1 MTKDRFYKIGSED
14 RLAVRRMRART
25 KSEQKKW
32 TGKGMR
38 LQRGESESGFALI
51 FVIFTIMVVGIL
63 GALVLLYTA
72 YALRTAVGVTPSS
85 RAQTTAE
92 AGLDTVHAMLASEEI
107 EDSTP
112 IGSPIT
118 GSMWEGK
125 GTFSVEVVKNPNTG
139 DGDPYDWL
147 VTSYGEYTANVEGIE
162 RTFYRTLQEV
172 ITFAGG
178 RYYSALD
185 YVLFSKEG
193 NVDINLLGNLDAV
206 DVGGILIDG
215 NVYAGQDIVL
225 ENAAKL
231 VAGTEFELQGDAV
244 TEYGDIIVKEINV
257 ALAASNFSIAGNL
270 FSGILAGAGDIG
282 GGVLLESRLG
292 FMNGGNIEIVGDI
305 NASGRLR
312 DYDNGVRLYNR
323 VSVAG
328 TCNTHVSG
336 TIRSIKDVYA
346 ENAVVLAG
354 FPTID
359 IDGTIYC
366 GGDVSIRSQLSILG
380 AVMKNDI
387 NGSIYAA
394 GDVSLYGSAT
404 FLGTM
409 QNRVGGDIQAGGDV
423 DIYHHFGVG
432 CGNPSGYVV
441 GGDIYGDNVTM
452 DSRLGAAGTLANS
465 VGGNIYAGG
474 AVDIDNST
482 LAFATSRVTIDGSAY
497 SRGRMDMSTNDGFLA
512 NSPIKVSG
520 AVPGLNPPGTGV
532 FSLGNM
538 TLTESGSTDITITGD
553 ARDNTADGP
562 TTSGAVNISGVKVP
576 ALDSLAIPS
585 ATEPDAPTGYN
596 EVLLPECDY
605 DYYRELA
612 KQQEDADGQDHYREA
627 SVPDL
632 DLPAGAYSSS
642 LYVIFVEG
650 DLGIGTVE
658 IPVNCKAVL
667 VATGNITL
675 QEELRRQGAGDAE
688 FQLIAG
694 GKVTYDTNFNVAL
707 DDSDSF
713 FIYAAD
719 KDYDPV
725 SSPIS
730 VEYEMGWFRNL
741 NGQITARGDI
751 QINSYDNS
759 FKWGPHEYS
768 IHYKNPSVLGEAFRI
783 PFRVKTWKEL

>member
-1 MTKDRFYKIGSED
+1 MKRSRFHRTYGGEW
-14 RLAVRRMRART
+14 LVVRRMMPGTKRKEAR
-25 KSEQKKW
+25 
-32 TGKGMR
+32 R
-38 LQRGESESGFALI
+38 LRTDSRPHGAENEDGFALI

-72 YALRTAVGVTPSS
+72 YALRSAEGVTPSS

-92 AGLDTVHAMLASEEI
+92 AGLDTVHAMLASEQI
-107 EDSTP
+107 EASTP
-112 IGSPIT
+112 TGSPIT
-118 GSMWEGK
+118 GTMWDGK
-125 GTFSVEVVKNPNTG
+125 GAFSVHVVKNPNLG

-147 VTSYGEYTANVEGIE
+147 VTSYGEYTTDIEGVE

-193 NVDINLLGNLDAV
+193 NIDINLLGNLDAV

-215 NVYAGQDIVL
+215 NIYAGQNIYL

-231 VAGTEFELQGDAV
+231 AAGTEFELQGDAV
-244 TEYGDIIVKEINV
+244 TEYGDIIAQELNV
-257 ALAASNFSIAGNL
+257 AFAASNLSVLGNL
-270 FSGILAGAGDIG
+270 YSGILARPGDIG
-282 GGVLLESRLG
+282 GGVLLENRLG
-292 FMNGGNIEIVGDI
+292 LLNGGNIDIVGDI
-305 NASGRLR
+305 NAGGRLV
-312 DYDNGVRLYNR
+312 DYDAGVRYYNW
-323 VSVAG
+323 VGAAGGCTIHTSGSVRANEKITG
-328 TCNTHVSG
+328 KNEVF
-336 TIRSIKDVYA
+336 V
-346 ENAVVLAG
+346 AG

-359 IDGTIYC
+359 IDGTVYSAE
-366 GGDVSIRSQLSILG
+366 DVRFSSQLNLLG

-394 GDVSLYGSAT
+394 GDVDLYGRAT

-441 GGDIYGDNVTM
+441 GGDIYGRNVTM
-452 DSRLGAAGTLANS
+452 DSYLGAAGTLANS
-465 VGGNIYAGG
+465 VGGNIYANGW
-474 AVDIDNST
+474 VDLDNGT
-482 LAFATSRVTIDGSAY
+482 AAFATSRVNITGSAY
-497 SRGRMDMSTNDGFLA
+497 CRGTMDMRVSDGFLA
-512 NSPIKVSG
+512 NSPLVVSG
-520 AVPGLNPPGTGV
+520 SVVGLNPPGTGL

-538 TLTESGSTDITITGD
+538 TLTESGSTSIDVNGD

-562 TTSGAVNISGVKVP
+562 STSGSVDISGAKTP
-576 ALDSLAIPS
+576 ALDGLAIPA
-585 ATEPDAPTGYN
+585 ATDPEPPTDYN
-596 EVLLPECDY
+596 EVLLPDCDF
-605 DYYRELA
+605 DYYREMA
-612 KQQEDADGQDHYREA
+612 KQQEDTDGQDHYRE
-627 SVPDL
+627 SDEPDL
-632 DLPAGAYSSS
+632 DIPAGAYSSS
-642 LYVIFVEG
+642 LYVVFVEG

-658 IPVNCKAVL
+658 IPVDCKAVM

-688 FQLIAG
+688 FQIIAG

-751 QINSYDNS
+751 QINSYDDS
-759 FKWGPHEYS
+759 FKWGPHQYS

-783 PFRVKTWKEL
+783 PFTVKSWKEL

>member
-1 MTKDRFYKIGSED
+1 MKVKKSFNTVNGGEWLVMKILRPATKRSEASAGSG
-14 RLAVRRMRART
+14 ARARNM
-25 KSEQKKW
+25 EDE
-32 TGKGMR
+32 G
-38 LQRGESESGFALI
+38 GFALI

-72 YALRTAVGVTPSS
+72 YALRSAEGVTPSS

-92 AGLDTVHAMLASEEI
+92 AGLDTVHAMLAAGDV

-112 IGSPIT
+112 IDTPIT
-118 GSMWEGK
+118 GTMWEGK
-125 GTFSVEVVKNPNTG
+125 GQFSVSVVKNPNMG

-147 VTSYGEYTANVEGIE
+147 VTSYGEYTAQVEGVE

-193 NVDINLLGNLDAV
+193 NVDVNLLGDLDMM

-215 NVYAGQDIVL
+215 NVYAGQDVIL
-225 ENAAKL
+225 DNSAKL
-231 VAGTEFELQGDAV
+231 MAGTEFTLQGDVV
-244 TEYGDIIVKEINV
+244 TEYGDIVAKERNV
-257 ALAASNFSIAGNL
+257 VFASSNFRILGDL
-270 FSGILAGAGDIG
+270 YSGILARPGDIG
-282 GGVLLESRLG
+282 GGVQLESRLM
-292 FMNGGNIEIVGDI
+292 FLNGGNIEIVGDI
-305 NASGRLR
+305 NANGRLR
-312 DYDNGVRLYNR
+312 DYDLGVRLYNH
-323 VSVAG
+323 VGVLG
-328 TCNTHVSG
+328 NCNTHISG
-336 TIRSIKDVYA
+336 SIRSTEDVYG
-346 ENAVVLAG
+346 ENRAIVAG
-354 FPTID
+354 NPTMD

-366 GGDVSIRSQLSILG
+366 GGNVEFISDLVLG
-380 AVMKNDI
+380 GALRHDI
-387 NGSIYAA
+387 NGSVYAA
-394 GDVSLYGSAT
+394 GDVTLYADGT
-404 FLGTM
+404 VLGAL

-423 DIYHHFGVG
+423 TLYERFVVG
-432 CGNPSGYVV
+432 CVNPSGYVV
-441 GGDIYGDNVTM
+441 GGDVYGRNITM
-452 DSRLGAAGTLANS
+452 YSRLGAGGTMANS
-465 VGGNIYAGG
+465 VGGNIYANGW
-474 AVDIDNST
+474 IDLDNT
-482 LAFATSRVTIDGSAY
+482 TGAFATSRVNIGGSAY
-497 SRGRMDMSTNDGFLA
+497 STGTMSCYVDDGAFA
-512 NSPIKVSG
+512 SSPLTVSG
-520 AVPGLNPPGTGV
+520 AVPGLDPPGTGL

-538 TLTESGSTDITITGD
+538 TLTESGSTNITITGD

-562 TTSGAVNISGVKVP
+562 TRSGDVSISGATTP
-576 ALDSLAIPS
+576 ALAQMTVPE
-585 ATEPDAPTGYN
+585 ATEPDPPTPYT
-596 EVLLPECDY
+596 EVLLPKCDF

-612 KQQEDADGQDHYREA
+612 KQQEDTDGQDHYREA

-632 DLPAGAYSSS
+632 DIPAGAYSSS

-650 DLGIGTVE
+650 DLGVGTVE
-658 IPVNCKAVL
+658 IPVDCKAVM

-694 GKVTYDTNFNVAL
+694 KKVTYDTNFNVAL

-719 KDYDPV
+719 EDYDPV
-725 SSPIS
+725 TSPIS

-751 QINSYDNS
+751 QINSYDDS

-783 PFRVKTWKEL
+783 PFTVKSWKEI